1 MKKTIS
7 NIATKI
13 SLGVAVMVT
22 FAHCSSNNEWKVKG
36 SIDSAADQLVTL
48 EASNNG
54 YWYTLDTISA
64 DKNGKFSF
72 TREAAGYPD
81 VYRLTIGDNSIYF
94 PVDSIETVT
103 ITGSNGVIDIQ
114 GAESADAFMR
124 VDKLVNDAVAKSGVT
139 ALNDSTL
146 KRQVGQIILENPA
159 GIVAYYAINKK
170 VGDTPLF
177 NIADKAD
184 LRIIGAVANA
194 FNSQRPAD
202 PRTTYLRSIYL
213 SNRTSKSQGVTIE
226 ASELPF
232 IDIDL
237 LDRDG
242 KSVKLS
248 DIAGNGKVT
257 LISFTALTAEQSPAL
272 NLELGKIYSDL
283 SPKGFQIYQ
292 IGFDADEFAWRKSA
306 KNLPWTSVYNGAS
319 NADILMKYNVGSLPA
334 LFILDRQG
342 NLVERVDNMSN
353 LRSLINKYL

>member
-1 MKKTIS
+1 MKKTFS
-7 NIATKI
+7 KTVT
-13 SLGVAVMVT
+13 SLGLGVAVMMT
-22 FAHCSSNNEWKVKG
+22 MTNCGSKNEWKVKG
-36 SIDSAADQLVTL
+36 SIDSAADQLVVL

-54 YWYTLDTISA
+54 YWYALDTISA

-103 ITGSNGVIDIQ
+103 ITGSNGVVDIQ

-139 ALNDSTL
+139 ALNDSVL
-146 KRQVGQIILENPA
+146 KRQIGQIILENPA
-159 GIVAYYAINKK
+159 GIAAYYAINKK

-177 NIADKAD
+177 NVADKAD

-194 FNSQRPAD
+194 FNSQRPGD

-213 SNRTSKSQGVTIE
+213 SNRSSQTPGVTIE

-257 LISFTALTAEQSPAL
+257 LVCFTALTAEQSPAL

-283 SPKGFQIYQ
+283 SPKGLQIYQ
-292 IGFDADEFAWRKSA
+292 VGFDQDEFSWRQSA
-306 KNLPWTSVYNGAS
+306 KNLPWISVYNGAT
-319 NADILMKYNVGSLPA
+319 NGEVLMKYNVGSLPA
-334 LFILDRQG
+334 MFILDRQG
-342 NLVERVDNMSN
+342 NLVERVDNMPN
-353 LRSLINKYL
+353 LRPLVNKYL